1 MLFLAVYKYKQ
12 GTEKYWKKKARS
24 KYKIPFGGCQELQL
38 FNSNRF
44 GQVTGAINIAIPED
58 GKMVTEKLH
67 GDHGKDAL

>member
-1 MLFLAVYKYKQ
+1 MNIKVQ
-12 GTEKYWKKKARS
+12 
-24 KYKIPFGGCQELQL
+24 FGRLQELQL

-44 GQVTGAINIAIPED
+44 GQVTGAVNIAIPEN

>member
-1 MLFLAVYKYKQ
+1 MNIKVQ
-12 GTEKYWKKKARS
+12 
-24 KYKIPFGGCQELQL
+24 FGRLQELQL

-44 GQVTGAINIAIPED
+44 GQVTGAVNIAIPED